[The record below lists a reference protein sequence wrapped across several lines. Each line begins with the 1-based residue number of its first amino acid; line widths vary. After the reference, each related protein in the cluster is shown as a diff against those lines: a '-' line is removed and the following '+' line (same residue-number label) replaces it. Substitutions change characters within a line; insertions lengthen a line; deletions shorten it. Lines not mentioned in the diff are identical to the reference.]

1 MLRRTRGLNE
11 RRVSFRGGR
20 GAHNVVSRRRAVLRE
35 AVRVEV
41 VGEDE
46 SSSVKLGPAGGG
58 LGEGRRWLGEG
69 VKWTRG
75 HPVKLLAGGIGKRWS
90 VRGGLKLGGEN
101 GNGVGYGGLSMQYGI
116 REAKWS

>member
-20 GAHNVVSRRRAVLRE
+20 GAHNAVLRQREALRE

-41 VGEDE
+41 IGEGE

-58 LGEGRRWLGEG
+58 LGERRRRLGEG
-69 VKWTRG
+69 AKRARG
-75 HPVKLLAGGIGKRWS
+75 RPVKLLAGGIGKRWS
-90 VRGGLKLGGEN
+90 VRGGLKL
-101 GNGVGYGGLSMQYGI
+101 
-116 REAKWS
+116 

>member
-20 GAHNVVSRRRAVLRE
+20 GAHNVVSHRREVLRE

-41 VGEDE
+41 IGEGG

-69 VKWTRG
+69 RQVESRLREEVERLPTWLIEGWRAG
-75 HPVKLLAGGIGKRWS
+75 EPELLGMELTVEMEMVVAFAHC
-90 VRGGLKLGGEN
+90 LGSN
-101 GNGVGYGGLSMQYGI
+101 G
-116 REAKWS
+116 

>member
-1 MLRRTRGLNE
+1 MVAVVMLRRTRDLNE

-20 GAHNVVSRRRAVLRE
+20 GAHNVVSRRWEALRE

-41 VGEDE
+41 VGEGE

-69 VKWTRG
+69 AKWTRG
-75 HPVKLLAGGIGKRWS
+75 HPVKLLAGGNRKTVECKRR
-90 VRGGLKLGGEN
+90 V
-101 GNGVGYGGLSMQYGI
+101 
-116 REAKWS
+116 EARR